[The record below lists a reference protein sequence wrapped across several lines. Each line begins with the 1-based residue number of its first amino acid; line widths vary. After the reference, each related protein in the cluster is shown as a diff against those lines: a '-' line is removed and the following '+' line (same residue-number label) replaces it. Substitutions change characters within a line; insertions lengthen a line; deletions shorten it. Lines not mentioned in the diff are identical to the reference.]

1 MVIYSD
7 LQLDNIFGALAN
19 RTRREI
25 LNLLTRSEHSVLELA
40 GRFDMSQPAVTKHL
54 NVLERAGL
62 MSQRKFGGK
71 VGGPLVVARRAGKNF
86 TFMELMHWFHIQQI
100 IGFRGQES
108 ASSGICENAYQ
119 RFAAKLLI
127 LNPAQANDA
136 VD

>member
-62 MSQRKFGGK
+62 IQKRK
-71 VGGPLVVARRAGKNF
+71 AGRYRYCTLDAEKLSGASDWI
-86 TFMELMHWFHIQQI
+86 ELT
-100 IGFRGQES
+100 R
-108 ASSGICENAYQ
+108 ENWEEG
-119 RFAAKLLI
+119 FAALDIYLEESLAEGQSKEEES
-127 LNPAQANDA
+127 
-136 VD
+136 